1 MARVDRRGAGRRI
14 CVIVDLRRRLVSV
27 WPIHS
32 VRDNG
37 RLINLGFLP
46 RK

>member
-14 CVIVDLRRRLVSV
+14 CVIVDLRRRLVSAGLV
-27 WPIHS
+27 HPVS
-32 VRDNG
+32 DNG